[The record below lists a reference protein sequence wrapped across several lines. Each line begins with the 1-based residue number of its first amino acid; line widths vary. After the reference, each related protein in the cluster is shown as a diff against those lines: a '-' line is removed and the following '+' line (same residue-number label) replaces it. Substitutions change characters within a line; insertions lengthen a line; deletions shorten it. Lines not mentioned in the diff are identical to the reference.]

1 MTIEQSNTPA
11 GTATETQNTAE
22 STQTTQGVDLKALH
36 KKAQERNSGN
46 DRITKALD
54 VAKNGKVEMPETIG
68 IESLQSVES
77 LNEGGH
83 KGIDYNRV
91 INELPDDAKNLLSN
105 LRADYTRKTQE
116 LAQQR
121 KDLEAQMSALTNSKF
136 DQNIKDLASRETI
149 DLDPYNTESFNQ
161 RIEQEVA
168 RRLNDMME
176 PIREQQFVAQKKA
189 ELERFKTENPDLLDY
204 KGEIVQLLKQN
215 ENLSM
220 QDAYW
225 LAKSKSQAA
234 QLKEMQA
241 ELGERKRLMADVGL
255 KMAAPARGADMRPP
269 KGLKGYEIY
278 QWLKQNRK

>member
-1 MTIEQSNTPA
+1 MTIEEGNTPA

-22 STQTTQGVDLKALH
+22 STETTQGVDLKALH

-46 DRITKALD
+46 DRIAKALD
-54 VAKNGKVEMPETIG
+54 VAKNGKVEMPETMG
-68 IESLQSVES
+68 IESLQSIEG

-121 KDLEAQMSALTNSKF
+121 KDLEAKMSTLANSEF
-136 DQNIKDLASRETI
+136 DNNIRELASRETVE
-149 DLDPYNTESFNQ
+149 LDPYDTDSFNQ

-168 RRLNDMME
+168 RRLNDMMQ
-176 PIREQQFVAQKKA
+176 PIREQQAVAQKKA

-234 QLKEMQA
+234 RLKEMES
-241 ELGERKRLMADVGL
+241 ELGERKRMMADVGL

-278 QWLKQNRK
+278 QWIKNNRK